1 MGPSEG
7 CLNVML
13 VGFLWEDRGQRKRE
27 RKPGGS
33 YGLTSKVTKHHL
45 CHLVEEKRVTSLHL
59 RVREMGFHFFQGR
72 LSKTYLKIII
82 YSRLCF
88 PKMATTILYI
98 PQALLE
104 HKSFPHQEVKW
115 NFPFLDL
122 RGLLTCL

>member
-1 MGPSEG
+1 M
-7 CLNVML
+7 NVML
-13 VGFLWEDRGQRKRE
+13 VGFLWEDRRQRKRE

-104 HKSFPHQEVKW
+104 HKSFPPPRGKME
-115 NFPFLDL
+115 FPLS
-122 RGLLTCL
+122 